1 MYYYV
6 IKNVNWTVKKSE
18 LVDLLVDKV
27 TSEDN
32 NTTEWLQ
39 YDQEGDM
46 ADKSFLNR
54 GIHTNKC
61 IKRVFHPFL
70 HYLIAPN
77 TLATFWA
84 YAG

>member
-32 NTTEWLQ
+32 NTTE
-39 YDQEGDM
+39 
-46 ADKSFLNR
+46 
-54 GIHTNKC
+54 
-61 IKRVFHPFL
+61 
-70 HYLIAPN
+70 
-77 TLATFWA
+77 
-84 YAG
+84 